1 MKNHTGAKNSPI
13 KPSNWPLE
21 NLPGLSG
28 EYRDRL
34 VACGI
39 TTTRQL
45 IRKAS
50 SEEQKLALANQLKI
64 HIQHIRKWVA
74 MAQLACVPSVGCQ
87 YCGLLLHA
95 GIASVNQLAGVPIHR
110 LHQQLKRVQVSTMH
124 RRDLC
129 PSIDRVTQWIQQA
142 KVLSNCHR

>member
-13 KPSNWPLE
+13 KPCNWPLE

-28 EYRDRL
+28 EYRTQL
-34 VACGI
+34 EACGI

-95 GIASVNQLAGVPIHR
+95 GIASVNQLAAVPIHR
-110 LHQQLKRVQVSTMH
+110 LHQQLKRVQVSTMQ

-129 PSIDRVTQWIQQA
+129 PSVDRVTQWIQQA
-142 KVLSNCHR
+142 KVLSNCPR